1 MQSNYFFKQFEKKL
15 RFGFLPKAGRN
26 FLGVICLHH
35 RGGGLK
41 KNLILWIFFVELILL
56 VL

>member
-15 RFGFLPKAGRN
+15 RFGFIPKAGRN

-35 RGGGLK
+35 RGGGQKRKHTQL
-41 KNLILWIFFVELILL
+41 IFFVE
-56 VL
+56 

>member
-15 RFGFLPKAGRN
+15 RFGFIPKAGRN
-26 FLGVICLHH
+26 FLGIICLHH

-41 KNLILWIFFVELILL
+41 KNLIQLIFFAE
-56 VL
+56 

>member
-1 MQSNYFFKQFEKKL
+1 MLLNYSFKQFEKKL
-15 RFGFLPKAGRN
+15 RFGFIPKAGRN

-41 KNLILWIFFVELILL
+41 KNHIQ
-56 VL
+56 